1 METIYQREY
10 VSKPGDMILLPG
22 FSNRPCSKQAL
33 SNQTAHRS
41 RLKLETNLVKRDA
54 KRSFNKI
61 MPLLEYQ
68 LWLEAGKL
76 DKASFKSEHSDA
88 EVCFNSNLWRNFRNA
103 SGLMT
108 TRKGTVSEAVSTL
121 YPINIPSPSQIGM
134 HTLSSYY
141 QENKRNMF
149 KTDKT
154 YKLAVARSENEA
166 TIMKYLRLKSE
177 MRNPPLDFN
186 GNILPPKNFKIYP
199 PSDKAH
205 ILAGARGYEGDN
217 IFPHLKQNDDINLV
231 SSQIIIFDE
240 KKEKKK
246 MLRRL

>member
-1 METIYQREY
+1 
-10 VSKPGDMILLPG
+10 
-22 FSNRPCSKQAL
+22 
-33 SNQTAHRS
+33 
-41 RLKLETNLVKRDA
+41 
-54 KRSFNKI
+54 
-61 MPLLEYQ
+61 
-68 LWLEAGKL
+68 
-76 DKASFKSEHSDA
+76 
-88 EVCFNSNLWRNFRNA
+88 
-103 SGLMT
+103 
-108 TRKGTVSEAVSTL
+108 
-121 YPINIPSPSQIGM
+121 
-134 HTLSSYY
+134 
-141 QENKRNMF
+141 MF

-240 KKEKKK
+240 KKEKKNASK
-246 MLRRL
+246 TINRESTNITVSDKHSGKKNKQ

>member
-1 METIYQREY
+1 M
-10 VSKPGDMILLPG
+10 
-22 FSNRPCSKQAL
+22 
-33 SNQTAHRS
+33 
-41 RLKLETNLVKRDA
+41 
-54 KRSFNKI
+54 
-61 MPLLEYQ
+61 
-68 LWLEAGKL
+68 
-76 DKASFKSEHSDA
+76 
-88 EVCFNSNLWRNFRNA
+88 CFNSNLWRNFRNA

-134 HTLSSYY
+134 NTLSSFY

-177 MRNPPLDFN
+177 MRNPPLDYN

-199 PSDKAH
+199 PPEKAH
-205 ILAGARGYEGDN
+205 ILAGAKGYEGDTS
-217 IFPHLKQNDDINLV
+217 FPHLKQIDDINLV
-231 SSQIIIFDE
+231 SSQIMIIDDR
-240 KKEKKK
+240 KEKKNATK
-246 MLRRL
+246 TTNRESTNITESDKHSSKKK